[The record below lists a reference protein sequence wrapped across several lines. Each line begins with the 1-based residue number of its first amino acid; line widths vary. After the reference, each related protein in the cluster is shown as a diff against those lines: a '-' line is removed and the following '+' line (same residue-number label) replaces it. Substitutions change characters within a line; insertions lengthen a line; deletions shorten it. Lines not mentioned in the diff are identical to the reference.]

1 MFQINYRDTR
11 PFYIQIKDSLRQML
25 VAKAITP
32 DEKLPSI
39 RELATSLAINPNTIQ
54 RAYRELETEGYVYT
68 ISGKGTFASA
78 CTHMDENRSSELLD
92 SFDTLVKELLFLSVS
107 PKELNT
113 RIEQLYKDDNKY
125 D

>member
-25 VAKAITP
+25 AAKAITP
-32 DEKLPSI
+32 SEKLPSI
-39 RELATSLAINPNTIQ
+39 RELAASLAINPNTIR
-54 RAYRELETEGYVYT
+54 RAYRELETEGYVCT

-78 CTHMDENRSSELLD
+78 CTHKGENCSSELLD